1 MLKRINVKFSHW
13 QRSDLPCEF

>member
-1 MLKRINVKFSHW
+1 MLNRINVKFSHW